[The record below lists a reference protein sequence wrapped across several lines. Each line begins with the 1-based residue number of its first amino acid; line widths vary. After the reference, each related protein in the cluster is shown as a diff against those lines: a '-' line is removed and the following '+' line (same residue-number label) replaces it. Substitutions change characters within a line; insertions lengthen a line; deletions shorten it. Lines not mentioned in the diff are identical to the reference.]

1 MRSFDRR
8 RFMAATG
15 ALGAAAALPALA
27 QQAYPVK
34 PVRFIVPFPPAG
46 PVDTTAR
53 GFTLKLSEYWGQQA
67 LVENRAGAGGI
78 VGAEV
83 AAKSTA
89 DGYTFFV
96 GSIHHSV
103 LPSLNAKLPYNIE
116 KDFVPVTFAAQFPI
130 ILVAHPSVPAKTVQ
144 ELIAYAKKNPGK
156 LAFGSA
162 GNGGGTHLAGELFK
176 TMAGVDLLHVPF
188 KGSAPAMT
196 DLLGGQ
202 VQLMFSDA
210 PTALPHI
217 KSGRVRA
224 LGVGSPKR
232 SALVPD
238 VPTIAESGVKGYDAY
253 SWAGVFAPAGTPKE
267 IVAKVNADIVKA
279 LSDPEVRK
287 RLLEA
292 GAEAAPGTPDQFGAF
307 LKAEI
312 AKWAK
317 VVKDANIKAD

>member
-1 MRSFDRR
+1 MRSVTRR
-8 RFMAATG
+8 RLLA
-15 ALGAAAALPALA
+15 AAAALGACAALPAFA
-27 QQAYPVK
+27 QGYPAK

-53 GFTLKLSEYWGQQA
+53 GFTVKLSEYWGQQA
-67 LVENRAGAGGI
+67 IVENRAGAGGI
-78 VGAEV
+78 VGAEA
-83 AAKSTA
+83 AAKSPA

-103 LPSLNAKLPYNIE
+103 LPALTPKLPYNVQT
-116 KDFVPVTFAAQFPI
+116 DFVPVTFAAQFPI

-267 IVAKVNADIVKA
+267 MVAKVNADIVKA
-279 LSDPEVRK
+279 LSEPEVKK

-292 GAEAAPGTPDQFGAF
+292 GAEAAPGTPEQFGAF